1 MGLHPIVSPQIMM
14 FRNGKLSIVAGMRVR
29 NSESS
34 LADGQLQGAA
44 GQARALS
51 SKIKGS
57 ELWGETP

>member
-1 MGLHPIVSPQIMM
+1 M
-14 FRNGKLSIVAGMRVR
+14 FRNRKLSIVAGMRVR

-44 GQARALS
+44 GQARALT